1 MIVVEREA
9 TSMAG
14 LTWRNH
20 GSGDPPCQAHEYPG
34 GGHLGDT
41 QFEHSSII
49 ITHHHPPYPGCEWA
63 FKFAF
68 PAWPP
73 SFSTARRGE
82 KLWVRVDSN
91 GNPSS
96 RRRAATLGDDPLIEG
111 RVAETY
117 FSLSKTRPLETG
129 RGRRWKAGRDPA
141 GRKRGN
147 PELFSRNLI
156 FLEKNE
162 KFLSK
167 SSNFCQSL
175 IFVKSML
182 TLEIFFL
189 QKATFKGRL

>member
-20 GSGDPPCQAHEYPG
+20 GSGGDPPYQAHPEYPG
-34 GGHLGDT
+34 GGHLGDIRH
-41 QFEHSSII
+41 FSHSSII

-91 GNPSS
+91 GNPDEGPPHL
-96 RRRAATLGDDPLIEG
+96 ATIEG

-117 FSLSKTRPLETG
+117 FSLSKTRPLEAG
-129 RGRRWKAGRDPA
+129 RGETLKGGARPSRTKAW
-141 GRKRGN
+141 
-147 PELFSRNLI
+147 ELFSRNLI
-156 FLEKNE
+156 YLEKNE
-162 KFLSK
+162 KRK
-167 SSNFCQSL
+167 
-175 IFVKSML
+175 
-182 TLEIFFL
+182 FFI
-189 QKATFKGRL
+189 